1 MVAAV
6 TIAGFVAGSR
16 IGRRDGSSPTSPI
29 VAQYTAHYRD
39 VANLGDPSVAQ
50 RAAQYCDVPN
60 PTHPSVALALAVHHD
75 DPNPRHPS
83 LAHRLTRDYPNLGPS
98 GRLAQPQAQPD
109 RADKALRPKRVG
121 VASR

>member
-6 TIAGFVAGSR
+6 TIAGFVAGNR
-16 IGRRDGSSPTSPI
+16 IGRRDGPNPT
-29 VAQYTAHYRD
+29 Y
-39 VANLGDPSVAQ
+39 PSVAQ
-50 RAAQYCDVPN
+50 HTGQYCDVPN